1 MRVKTNLVLSNL
13 RVVIRHHSEAQIF
26 GLQASQDSC
35 ASVCSR
41 SAQVTRMF
49 LTLKLLPGQSLHTP
63 LEWCS
68 VL

>member
-26 GLQASQDSC
+26 GLQAC

-41 SAQVTRMF
+41 SAQVTRTF

-68 VL
+68 VS